1 MNAIAVPDFYT
12 TSKQDSEAAHER
24 LKINALVQL
33 ELLRDQMFFEA
44 IDPTTSFK
52 EKLAYAEHLVKST
65 PIESEMKK
73 AEGAPNAFQFA
84 FQFQSPGGEI
94 QTVGAT
100 IDVTPQA
107 VSGDEPGLPM
117 LVQDAPLGD
126 FTDPDWD
133 RFTSIEM
140 EGEE

>member
-1 MNAIAVPDFYT
+1 MNAIAIPDFHT
-12 TSKQDSEAAHER
+12 TTKQDSEAAHER
-24 LKINALVQL
+24 LKVNALVQL

-44 IDPTTSFK
+44 IDPSTSFK

-73 AEGAPNAFQFA
+73 VEGQANAFQFA
-84 FQFQSPGGEI
+84 FQFQSPGGEV

-100 IDVTPQA
+100 IDVTPQVVA
-107 VSGDEPGLPM
+107 NEEADSPL
-117 LVQDAPLGD
+117 LVLDSPVGD
-126 FTDPDWD
+126 FTDPDWN